1 MARLRIAGKAFKLST
16 TLSDFFRSDGMIKIT
31 KLQVGKLRNGVRCV
45 PERMDK
51 EAMDQLLKVHEAPEF
66 PEEFLGPTMLVISIM
81 MIGKNMGPEFTRRW
95 VLRRARTVFQ
105 IYNKQWREE
114 YANALLSESWAREID
129 LQWKGSLEFRAM
141 VFTGVVRNARGSG
154 AEQRLFWY
162 TEVMLRFARLSGF
175 FFIREFLMLYP
186 KAKVPWIPSQALQRE
201 CVEDLARFCEKSSQL
216 RILLW
221 DIMKKLWTE
230 ANEMGALVEQILDW
244 LKFARM
250 TGLFLIFQ
258 YILAEIPNPVIY
270 HPYLKPDRRALA
282 EAVLYWNQASKES
295 RPYLRII
302 KRIWVHKEENCSHPI
317 LWDPYLQVD
326 RARLRDAIE
335 VWEKFPSSPKPYAG
349 IIASSAALYKMGG
362 EQLRRLVYIAVQ
374 VGRRTVL
381 TLRDYT
387 CAIPPDAAYCD
398 RLIERYFPE
407 EETFHPVS
415 KDDFMRMEMSSDIP
429 SAFSHG
435 VIRELA
441 QTKVTIGHCS
451 ASTA

>member
-1 MARLRIAGKAFKLST
+1 
-16 TLSDFFRSDGMIKIT
+16 
-31 KLQVGKLRNGVRCV
+31 
-45 PERMDK
+45 MDK

-141 VFTGVVRNARGSG
+141 AFSS
-154 AEQRLFWY
+154 F
-162 TEVMLRFARLSGF
+162 
-175 FFIREFLMLYP
+175 MLYP

-435 VIRELA
+435 HDVPLLRDDKGEYRTKALKEQVVVA
-441 QTKVTIGHCS
+441 ESSDESDDEAPQEKPQGTGHLLRQTKGQGKAPKGVKPMAEGGDIYRGPVTYQ
-451 ASTA
+451 